1 MRGFAQAERS
11 GWYVLVAGAVL
22 GWALLVAFR
31 HAWVGDWDLHVATLR
46 AALDDT
52 QVGWSDPTP
61 YVLGLALVARVF
73 GAEPETVLGIAGIL
87 NVLALLAALRVFCRQ
102 MGARDSVVVLAA
114 VFALVLWGVEGFGW
128 SGFPG
133 LTSLSFSFA
142 FPSTP
147 AAALMVATWACLV
160 RFRDSGQ
167 GLVAL
172 VVLPPVIVLV
182 HPFTAVETVVGIA
195 GILVAR
201 RWEWRRLVLIV
212 PAGVGAVALAL
223 AWPYTEGTGLAADSP
238 ESYRP
243 LVEEA
248 LSRYGLALLGVPAL
262 LYGLRKPL
270 GRELLIIAAVGT
282 AVTALAVAAGRYEFA
297 RLIPVVVL
305 MCHLAL
311 ARHLGERLPGWRPY
325 AVVTAIGCVAGLTWT
340 LP

>member
-22 GWALLVAFR
+22 GWALLVAYR
-31 HAWVGDWDLHVATLR
+31 HAWVGDWDLHVATMR
-46 AALDDT
+46 AALDD
-52 QVGWSDPTP
+52 VHADGSP
-61 YVLGLALVARVF
+61 YVLGLAFVARVC
-73 GAEPETVLGIAGIL
+73 GAEPETVLGVAGIL
-87 NVLALLAALRVFCRQ
+87 NVLALLVALRVFGRRL
-102 MGARDSVVVLAA
+102 GAGDATVALAA
-114 VFALVLWGVEGFGW
+114 GFTVVLWGVDGFGW

-133 LTSLSFSFA
+133 LTSLSFAFA

-147 AAALMVATWACLV
+147 AAALMVLTWARLV
-160 RFRDSGQ
+160 GFRDSGR

-182 HPFTAVETVVGIA
+182 HPFTAVAAVVGIA

-223 AWPYTEGTGLAADSP
+223 AWPYPEVTGPLTDAP
-238 ESYRP
+238 ELYRP
-243 LVEEA
+243 LVEEP
-248 LSRYGLALLGVPAL
+248 LSRYGLALIGVPAL
-262 LYGLRKPL
+262 LYGLRRPL
-270 GRELLIIAAVGT
+270 GRELLIIAVLGAVVAG
-282 AVTALAVAAGRYEFA
+282 LAVAAGRYEFA

-325 AVVTAIGCVAGLTWT
+325 AVVTAIACIAGT